1 MINELWHSNWSFS
14 DLSCTI
20 VTSNDQRPRAKYL
33 CQSILETRSNK
44 IDKAKNQSRSQK
56 LLSNFYGNCKFLSMA
71 IFVQFVFVSMIWPI
85 FTHSFF
91 VFFLLQL
98 EYRMPL
104 EIIQNRLLQVTVWSH
119 DSLQEN
125 EFLGGV
131 ELKLG
136 ELENLREEYMKW
148 FPLGVVTRS

>member
-71 IFVQFVFVSMIWPI
+71 IFVQFVFVSMISPI
-85 FTHSFF
+85 FTHFF
-91 VFFLLQL
+91 VVFFCCSSSTECHWKSFKIGCCRWLFGHMIH
-98 EYRMPL
+98 YRKMSS
-104 EIIQNRLLQVTVWSH
+104 W
-119 DSLQEN
+119 
-125 EFLGGV
+125 
-131 ELKLG
+131 
-136 ELENLREEYMKW
+136 
-148 FPLGVVTRS
+148 VVLNWNWAS